1 MKSATSSEDVVRVT
15 EDLSECRNRLDAGIE
30 ENRRNRQVIQ
40 DINDQLQRFRQRAN
54 AESMESFNQTPSPD
68 VTLSSLAH
76 PGLTHLHNQTNIS
89 MPSLTIDIPLNSTA
103 LVHSSR
109 TPNYALHGLRNRHKS
124 MGGHRYRSTSP
135 LGDYGRHR
143 SSPRV
148 LAHYNLDGGDGD
160 MLGGAENLDELFAKL
175 KEELFKNNTLE
186 EVNEMLREENDAAL
200 AANEHLRVDA
210 GNLSREL
217 QQLQQQQHSES
228 MRFRAENTRY
238 RNQMET
244 QHRKLISLWKEFSAV
259 KRQLH
264 ELRTTTANDLDRQL
278 TEFTRCATLMRKAI
292 RHAEQKNQDLKDQM
306 KREKDDVLDET
317 LRQLQ
322 AVTENYMKAEEKA
335 NERQRE
341 LKRKEDE
348 CRKLREQN
356 DEFSDTLEQLSKMA
370 SDMAGGR
377 GQSQS
382 PSRISSSVV
391 VSEENLASALFKDS
405 PMDVARK
412 MRKLLTNKNG
422 EIDESREAARQAE
435 KERDRAKKDLEK
447 EEKRRK
453 DDREAERKRSSVYSQ
468 REHDLKKLED
478 DLRKASEKIRNLEEQ
493 RESQEKLTQSV
504 QNSLNEAHRQ
514 HKSFIEELMIR
525 HREELKEREDSYE
538 EVLRG
543 READEKSRF
552 EKDRQDKEKIRKES
566 DELRE
571 TQRTLKG
578 DLAAMKTDLDDKTL
592 RLDMLETERDELKK
606 KLEVE
611 REQADQRELEIG
623 ECRTKLDEMQEKE
636 AELRRE
642 LAESQATITAMEGEG
657 KLSEEQFLESK
668 NEVNTLNEQLEGL
681 NIELEAKNEEIR
693 NLNAAIQE
701 KEVHIQNVRTSSH
714 QLTATYEEASGEIE
728 ILKQELSRLHEQLNE
743 RTRQISEANE
753 KFDDAARK
761 NDALLEDSAGWQE
774 KYESLKKE
782 LEEMRKRGVEK
793 EREEAEL
800 RALLDDLRANFDKL
814 TNELKQKG
822 VTVDGLNEEISS
834 LKEQLSKS
842 EKERKEELLRME
854 ELEKKNE
861 AELKE
866 EYEAKLQLAE
876 KDRQGVEK
884 FGRECE
890 SRLNELTKIHEMLME
905 EHDQL
910 KIDHIHTGEE
920 VERLKEKMKKEL
932 EKMNEQNEGDRQE
945 WSNERNR
952 IESTKNESIAE
963 LQERVNKLEDVL
975 KEKEDKEIVYKRD
988 IEDGAEKSRDLEEKL
1003 RRMEHQDEEKEE
1015 DRKKEQK
1022 AFNEEKM
1029 KLMEQKEEAMLQT
1042 TKHATTIDQQN
1053 RKISTLE
1060 NDVEKL
1066 NGGIAERDS
1075 NIAALEAN
1083 TMELISK
1090 LESTE
1095 QELEKLRDDVA
1106 VMLKQNSEL
1115 RNGKEG
1121 LSEKWNEERRKI
1133 QELADQLREANKV
1146 VHNIRMKNVN
1156 LEEKKNELEQNVTAL
1171 TNKAKSLEIQ
1181 LMDKAAKNEV
1191 SGDLLRKMEH
1201 DAQSMLKQAQ
1211 NEQFRLTDLE
1221 KVRKALQDENQRLV
1235 NDLATVKAA
1244 FEVKRETSK
1253 SAISDILE
1261 KYRSAEEKASK
1272 GELDN
1277 QRLRSEL
1284 ATVTLKLE
1292 RQELKSK
1299 DADSRL
1305 KDSQKRYEELQAKL
1319 SNLQRSA
1326 VESLQNPISSN
1337 PRQNR
1342 SIYVDIPRAASSI
1355 GLNENSEDVPF
1366 RRSPSVR
1373 FADSSQNMQ
1382 RAVDSMDVSSSVG
1395 VTLRFLKE
1403 RIEQLEADN
1412 AELLDALE
1420 KAKDELRQ
1428 RNEKLA
1434 DRQMVIERVER
1445 QLVHITE
1452 ERNTIEN
1459 RMTSQRQLYL
1469 TNEESARSKEH
1480 EVRSMKA
1487 RISTLELH
1495 LREKESKLAHLRK
1508 EIEVLHGQLHDAIE
1522 SKEKATGLVGVQDS
1536 KHRDLEEQLDRANRD
1551 KEAAVGKQRRTI
1563 AENENLIRKLDQLEK
1578 EREQLMREIT
1588 DERRLNEKN
1597 RAMLE
1602 ELRVS
1607 ERTWKSA
1614 ISTAKK
1620 TVEEQERAVQE
1631 QRRWEESHHEMANR
1645 NTALTKECDRLR
1657 VEMREQLNRM
1667 NGINLRS
1674 VDFERK
1680 NEELSSKLIVMQN
1693 TVSALK
1699 KFEEEWKRLEAEMR
1713 AELKILRKEK
1723 LMQTAEIEDLKR
1735 RSLRS
1740 DTEKKE
1746 IEGIRVRLERE
1757 ISALKRH
1764 VDALEE
1770 EKGKTEKAV
1779 RETMNERR
1787 AIDKSLAS
1795 MERENQQLYRNCAQ
1809 LQAQIQNLERDAGN
1823 RSVSKLA
1830 KEHSLLEARIAA
1842 LIEEKR
1848 QLQAMLDQKDANYS
1862 HKKKLLESQIQLLR
1876 EQLEAERRK
1885 RAKSAIPPA
1894 GGRRTVQHSSAF
1906 RHTIERHRSLSQSS
1920 GHSILQERYHEYV
1933 YSGDRTPMIQMINN
1947 TPPISPL
1954 SHQESFNS
1962 EFERERE
1969 YRKQRDADA
1978 NHLQYD

>member
-40 DINDQLQRFRQRAN
+40 DINDQNFQLQRFRQRAN

-103 LVHSSR
+103 LIHSSR

-217 QQLQQQQHSES
+217 QQLQQQQLSES

-259 KRQLH
+259 KRQVRLH

-322 AVTENYMKAEEKA
+322 AVTENYMKVSFRAEEKA

-391 VSEENLASALFKDS
+391 LIHLQLLLLTFSTLSEDS

-538 EVLRG
+538 DVLRG
-543 READEKSRF
+543 RETDEKSRF

-642 LAESQATITAMEGEG
+642 LAESQVISFFVSLKLKHTFPGEG

-842 EKERKEELLRME
+842 EKERKEELVRME

-963 LQERVNKLEDVL
+963 LQERVNKLEDTL

-988 IEDGAEKSRDLEEKL
+988 IEDGAEKARDLEEKL

-1022 AFNEEKM
+1022 TFNEEKM

-1060 NDVEKL
+1060 SDVEKL
-1066 NGGIAERDS
+1066 TSGIAERDS
-1075 NIAALEAN
+1075 SIAALEAN

-1305 KDSQKRYEELQAKL
+1305 KDSQKRYEEIQAKL

-1326 VESLQNPISSN
+1326 VESLQNRKENILIKENQFSIFPAISSN

-1412 AELLDALE
+1412 SELLMPW
-1420 KAKDELRQ
+1420 KRQ
-1428 RNEKLA
+1428 R
-1434 DRQMVIERVER
+1434 M
-1445 QLVHITE
+1445 
-1452 ERNTIEN
+1452 
-1459 RMTSQRQLYL
+1459 S
-1469 TNEESARSKEH
+1469 
-1480 EVRSMKA
+1480 
-1487 RISTLELH
+1487 
-1495 LREKESKLAHLRK
+1495 
-1508 EIEVLHGQLHDAIE
+1508 
-1522 SKEKATGLVGVQDS
+1522 
-1536 KHRDLEEQLDRANRD
+1536 
-1551 KEAAVGKQRRTI
+1551 
-1563 AENENLIRKLDQLEK
+1563 
-1578 EREQLMREIT
+1578 
-1588 DERRLNEKN
+1588 
-1597 RAMLE
+1597 
-1602 ELRVS
+1602 
-1607 ERTWKSA
+1607 
-1614 ISTAKK
+1614 
-1620 TVEEQERAVQE
+1620 
-1631 QRRWEESHHEMANR
+1631 
-1645 NTALTKECDRLR
+1645 
-1657 VEMREQLNRM
+1657 
-1667 NGINLRS
+1667 
-1674 VDFERK
+1674 
-1680 NEELSSKLIVMQN
+1680 
-1693 TVSALK
+1693 
-1699 KFEEEWKRLEAEMR
+1699 
-1713 AELKILRKEK
+1713 
-1723 LMQTAEIEDLKR
+1723 
-1735 RSLRS
+1735 
-1740 DTEKKE
+1740 
-1746 IEGIRVRLERE
+1746 
-1757 ISALKRH
+1757 
-1764 VDALEE
+1764 
-1770 EKGKTEKAV
+1770 
-1779 RETMNERR
+1779 
-1787 AIDKSLAS
+1787 
-1795 MERENQQLYRNCAQ
+1795 
-1809 LQAQIQNLERDAGN
+1809 
-1823 RSVSKLA
+1823 
-1830 KEHSLLEARIAA
+1830 
-1842 LIEEKR
+1842 
-1848 QLQAMLDQKDANYS
+1848 
-1862 HKKKLLESQIQLLR
+1862 
-1876 EQLEAERRK
+1876 
-1885 RAKSAIPPA
+1885 
-1894 GGRRTVQHSSAF
+1894 
-1906 RHTIERHRSLSQSS
+1906 
-1920 GHSILQERYHEYV
+1920 
-1933 YSGDRTPMIQMINN
+1933 
-1947 TPPISPL
+1947 
-1954 SHQESFNS
+1954 
-1962 EFERERE
+1962 
-1969 YRKQRDADA
+1969 
-1978 NHLQYD
+1978 

>member
-1 MKSATSSEDVVRVT
+1 
-15 EDLSECRNRLDAGIE
+15 
-30 ENRRNRQVIQ
+30 
-40 DINDQLQRFRQRAN
+40 
-54 AESMESFNQTPSPD
+54 
-68 VTLSSLAH
+68 
-76 PGLTHLHNQTNIS
+76 
-89 MPSLTIDIPLNSTA
+89 
-103 LVHSSR
+103 
-109 TPNYALHGLRNRHKS
+109 
-124 MGGHRYRSTSP
+124 
-135 LGDYGRHR
+135 
-143 SSPRV
+143 
-148 LAHYNLDGGDGD
+148 
-160 MLGGAENLDELFAKL
+160 
-175 KEELFKNNTLE
+175 
-186 EVNEMLREENDAAL
+186 
-200 AANEHLRVDA
+200 
-210 GNLSREL
+210 
-217 QQLQQQQHSES
+217 
-228 MRFRAENTRY
+228 
-238 RNQMET
+238 
-244 QHRKLISLWKEFSAV
+244 
-259 KRQLH
+259 
-264 ELRTTTANDLDRQL
+264 
-278 TEFTRCATLMRKAI
+278 
-292 RHAEQKNQDLKDQM
+292 
-306 KREKDDVLDET
+306 
-317 LRQLQ
+317 
-322 AVTENYMKAEEKA
+322 
-335 NERQRE
+335 
-341 LKRKEDE
+341 
-348 CRKLREQN
+348 
-356 DEFSDTLEQLSKMA
+356 
-370 SDMAGGR
+370 
-377 GQSQS
+377 
-382 PSRISSSVV
+382 
-391 VSEENLASALFKDS
+391 
-405 PMDVARK
+405 MDVARK

-468 REHDLKKLED
+468 REQDLKKLED
-478 DLRKASEKIRNLEEQ
+478 DLRKAFEKIRNLEEQ
-493 RESQEKLTQSV
+493 KESQEKLTISV

-514 HKSFIEELMIR
+514 HKAFIEELMVR
-525 HREELKEREDSYE
+525 HREELKEREESYE
-538 EVLRG
+538 DVLKG
-543 READEKSRF
+543 RDSDEKARF
-552 EKDRQDKEKIRKES
+552 ERDRMEKEKGRKEAE
-566 DELRE
+566 ELRE
-571 TQRTLKG
+571 AQRGLKG
-578 DLAAMKTDLDDKTL
+578 DLAAMKTDLEDKGL
-592 RLDMLETERDELKK
+592 RLEMLETERDELKK
-606 KLEVE
+606 KLDVE
-611 REQADQRELEIG
+611 REQADQRDLEIT
-623 ECRTKLDEMQEKE
+623 ECRVKIDEMQEKE

-642 LAESQATITAMEGEG
+642 LSECQATITAMEGEG

-668 NEVNTLNEQLEGL
+668 NEMNTLSEQLEGL
-681 NIELEAKNEEIR
+681 NIELEGKNEEIR
-693 NLNAAIQE
+693 SLQAIIQE
-701 KEVHIQNVRTSSH
+701 KEVAILNVRTSSH
-714 QLTATYEEASGEIE
+714 QLTATYEEASGELE

-761 NDALLEDSAGWQE
+761 NEALLEDSAGWQE
-774 KYESLKKE
+774 KYEGVRKE
-782 LEEMRKRGVEK
+782 IEEIQRRGVEK
-793 EREEAEL
+793 EKEEAEL
-800 RALLDDLRANFDKL
+800 RQLLDDLRVNFDKL

-822 VTVDGLNEEISS
+822 VTVDGLNEEVAM
-834 LKEQLSKS
+834 LKEQLGKS
-842 EKERKEELLRME
+842 EKERKEDLVRME
-854 ELEKKNE
+854 EMEKKNE
-861 AELKE
+861 AEQKE
-866 EYEAKLQLAE
+866 EFERKMAVLE
-876 KDRQGVEK
+876 KDRQAVET

-890 SRLNELTKIHEMLME
+890 TRLNELTKIHEMLME

-910 KIDHIHTGEE
+910 KVDHLHLGEE
-920 VERLKEKMKKEL
+920 MERLKEKMKKEL
-932 EKMNEQNEGDRQE
+932 EKMNEQNEWDRVE
-945 WSNERNR
+945 WSNERSR
-952 IESTKNESIAE
+952 IESTKNEAITE
-963 LQERVNKLEDVL
+963 LQERVMKLEDVL

-988 IEDGAEKSRDLEEKL
+988 IEDGLEKSRDLEEKI
-1003 RRMEHQDEEKEE
+1003 RKMEMQEEEKEE

-1022 AFNEEKM
+1022 TLNEEKM
-1029 KLMEQKEEAMLQT
+1029 KLMEQREEAMLET
-1042 TKHATTIDQQN
+1042 TKHATTIEQQG
-1053 RKISTLE
+1053 RRISVLE
-1060 NDVEKL
+1060 GDLEKA
-1066 NGGIAERDS
+1066 NSGVVERDS
-1075 NIAALEAN
+1075 TIQALESN
-1083 TMELISK
+1083 TMELISR
-1090 LESTE
+1090 LETAE
-1095 QELEKLRDDVA
+1095 QELEKLKDEVA

-1115 RNGKEG
+1115 KNGKEG

-1133 QELADQLREANKV
+1133 QELADQLREANKI
-1146 VHNIRMKNVN
+1146 VHNIRMKN
-1156 LEEKKNELEQNVTAL
+1156 
-1171 TNKAKSLEIQ
+1171 SMEIQ

-1221 KVRKALQDENQRLV
+1221 KVRKALQDENQRLA

-1261 KYRSAEEKASK
+1261 KYRSVEEKASK

-1305 KDSQKRYEELQAKL
+1305 KESQRRYEEIQTKL
-1319 SNLQRSA
+1319 ANLQRSA
-1326 VESLQNPISSN
+1326 VESLQNPISNS
-1337 PRQNR
+1337 RQNR

-1355 GLNENSEDVPF
+1355 GLNENSEDVPL

-1459 RMTSQRQLYL
+1459 RMTSQRQMYL
-1469 TNEESARSKEH
+1469 TNEESARSKDH

-1522 SKEKATGLVGVQDS
+1522 SKEKATGMVGVQDS
-1536 KHRDLEEQLDRANRD
+1536 KHRDLEEQLDRANRE
-1551 KEAAVGKQRRTI
+1551 KEAAIGKHRRI
-1563 AENENLIRKLDQLEK
+1563 QAENENLFRKLDQLEK

-1588 DERRLNEKN
+1588 DERRLNDKN
-1597 RAMLE
+1597 RGMLE
-1602 ELRVS
+1602 ELRTS

-1614 ISTAKK
+1614 MSTAKK
-1620 TVEEQERAVQE
+1620 TAEEQERAAQE
-1631 QRRWEESHHEMANR
+1631 QRRWEESHHEMATR
-1645 NTALTKECDRLR
+1645 NSALTKECDRLR
-1657 VEMREQLNRM
+1657 VEMRDQLNRM
-1667 NGINLRS
+1667 NGINLKS

-1723 LMQTAEIEDLKR
+1723 LVQTAEIEDLKR

-1862 HKKKLLESQIQLLR
+1862 HKRKLLESQIQLLR

-1885 RAKSAIPPA
+1885 RSKAPVVGPP
-1894 GGRRTVQHSSAF
+1894 RRAVQHSSAF
-1906 RHTIERHRSLSQSS
+1906 RFEQSLADGFGEYALPHQDFGPINDAYDNERLTFDR
-1920 GHSILQERYHEYV
+1920 HSMRRPFGPFNRFDGPQIYDDYEQQPQEWNGPQFGFQQQPANWWGPRQEVQTNQWFPQAPVAFQAPAQQPWYQPYNNEQAAPFQPQNDEWMAQKRQQIPFQPNPV
-1933 YSGDRTPMIQMINN
+1933 ASDFNAPMDVIADDA
-1947 TPPISPL
+1947 PPPSTAIASEKAISPDQSL
-1954 SHQESFNS
+1954 EAINDGKFLPIRSDD
-1962 EFERERE
+1962 
-1969 YRKQRDADA
+1969 KPIDAADA
-1978 NHLQYD
+1978 HLFQIDDPSSFRR

>member
-1 MKSATSSEDVVRVT
+1 MKSAASSEDVVRVT
-15 EDLSECRNRLDAGIE
+15 EDLSECRSRLDAGIA
-30 ENRRNRQVIQ
+30 ENRKNREVIQ
-40 DINDQLQRFRQRAN
+40 GINEQLQRLRQRAN
-54 AESMESFNQTPSPD
+54 ADSMESFATPSPD
-68 VTLSSLAH
+68 VTLSSFAN

-103 LVHSSR
+103 LIHSSR
-109 TPNYALHGLRNRHKS
+109 TPNYAINGLRNRHKS
-124 MGGHRYRSTSP
+124 MSGNRYRSTSP

-148 LAHYNLDGGDGD
+148 LAHYNDDAMGGE
-160 MLGGAENLDELFAKL
+160 ENLDELFAKL

-210 GNLSREL
+210 TNLSKQL
-217 QQLQQQQHSES
+217 QQLQQQQHTES
-228 MRFRAENTRY
+228 MRFRSENTRY
-238 RNQMET
+238 RNQMES

-322 AVTENYMKAEEKA
+322 SVTENYMKAEEKS
-335 NERQRE
+335 NERQRD

-348 CRKLREQN
+348 VRKLREHN
-356 DEFSDTLEQLSKMA
+356 DELQDTLEQLSRMA
-370 SDMAGGR
+370 NEMAGGR

-382 PSRISSSVV
+382 PSRASGGVV
-391 VSEENLASALFKDS
+391 VESFFKES

-493 RESQEKLTQSV
+493 KDSQEKLTTSV

-525 HREELKEREDSYE
+525 HREELKEREDTHE
-538 EVLRG
+538 EVLKI
-543 READEKSRF
+543 RESEEKSRF
-552 EKDRQDKEKIRKES
+552 EKDRQEREKMRRES
-566 DELRE
+566 DDLRE

-592 RLDMLETERDELKK
+592 RLDMLETDRDELRK
-606 KLEVE
+606 KLESE
-611 REQADQRELEIG
+611 RELADQRDLEIS

-657 KLSEEQFLESK
+657 KLSEEQFLENK
-668 NEVNTLNEQLEGL
+668 NEINTLNEQLEQV
-681 NIELEAKNEEIR
+681 NIELDAKNEEIR
-693 NLNAAIQE
+693 NLQGSIQE
-701 KEVHIQNVRTSSH
+701 KEVHIQNVRTSTQ
-714 QLTATYEEASGEIE
+714 QLSATYEEANGEIE

-782 LEEMRKRGVEK
+782 LEEIQKRGKEK
-793 EREEAEL
+793 EKEEGEL
-800 RALLDDLRANFDKL
+800 RGLLGDLRANFDKL
-814 TNELKQKG
+814 TNELKQKT
-822 VTVDGLNEEISS
+822 VTVDSLNEEIGS

-842 EKERKEELLRME
+842 EKERKEDLTRME
-854 ELEKKNE
+854 EQEKKNE
-861 AELKE
+861 AEQKE

-876 KDRQGVEK
+876 KDRLAVEK
-884 FGRECE
+884 FGKECE

-910 KIDHIHTGEE
+910 KIDHLHLEEE

-945 WSNERNR
+945 WSSERSR
-952 IESTKNESIAE
+952 IETSKNEAIAE
-963 LQERVNKLEDVL
+963 LQERVMKLEDVV

-988 IEDGAEKSRDLEEKL
+988 IEDGLEKSRDLEEKL
-1003 RRMEHQDEEKEE
+1003 RKMELQDEEKEE
-1015 DRKKEQK
+1015 DLKKEQK
-1022 AFNEEKM
+1022 TLQEEKM
-1029 KLMEQKEEAMLQT
+1029 KLMEQREEAMLQS

-1053 RKISTLE
+1053 RRISQLE
-1060 NDVEKL
+1060 ADVEKL
-1066 NGGIAERDS
+1066 TGGLAERDS
-1075 NIAALEAN
+1075 TINALESN
-1083 TMELISK
+1083 TMELIAK
-1090 LESTE
+1090 LEATE
-1095 QELEKLRDDVA
+1095 ADLEKHKDDLA
-1106 VMLKQNSEL
+1106 VTVKQNSEL
-1115 RNGKEG
+1115 KNGKEG
-1121 LSEKWNEERRKI
+1121 LSEKWNEERKKI

-1146 VHNIRMKNVN
+1146 VHSIRMKNVN

-1171 TNKAKSLEIQ
+1171 SNKVRTLEIQ

-1211 NEQFRLTDLE
+1211 NEQFRVSGYDSVQLTDLE

-1292 RQELKSK
+1292 RQELKAK
-1299 DADSRL
+1299 DADGRL
-1305 KDSQKRYEELQAKL
+1305 KDSQKRYEELQGKL
-1319 SNLQRSA
+1319 ANLQRSA
-1326 VESLQNPISSN
+1326 VESLQNPAPS
-1337 PRQNR
+1337 RNR
-1342 SIYVDIPRAASSI
+1342 SLYVDIPRAASSI

-1373 FADSSQNMQ
+1373 FADSSQNIQ

-1508 EIEVLHGQLHDAIE
+1508 EIEVLHSQLHDAIE

-1536 KHRDLEEQLDRANRD
+1536 RHRDLEEQLDRANRER
-1551 KEAAVGKQRRTI
+1551 EAAVGKHRRI
-1563 AENENLIRKLDQLEK
+1563 QAENENLFRKLEQLEK

-1597 RAMLE
+1597 RTLLE
-1602 ELRVS
+1602 EFRVS

-1614 ISTAKK
+1614 VSTAKK
-1620 TVEEQERAVQE
+1620 SVEDQERAVQE
-1631 QRRWEESHHEMANR
+1631 QRRWEESHHEMSTR

-1680 NEELSSKLIVMQN
+1680 NEELSSKLVVMQN

-1723 LMQTAEIEDLKR
+1723 LVQTAEIEDFKR
-1735 RSLRS
+1735 RGLRS

-1764 VDALEE
+1764 VDAKIFTFQLEE

-1809 LQAQIQNLERDAGN
+1809 LQAQIQTLERDAGN
-1823 RSVSKLA
+1823 RSVQKLA
-1830 KEHSLLEARIAA
+1830 KDHQLLETRIAA

-1862 HKKKLLESQIQLLR
+1862 HKRKLLESQIQLLR

-1885 RAKSAIPPA
+1885 RSKGVVATGPT
-1894 GGRRTVQHSSAF
+1894 GGRRAVQHTSAF

-1920 GHSILQERYHEYV
+1920 EHTVLQEQYHEYV
-1933 YSGDRTPMIQMINN
+1933 YSGDRTPMIQMMSNHQ
-1947 TPPISPL
+1947 TPPISPQSL
-1954 SHQESFNS
+1954 YPDAFNS
-1962 EFERERE
+1962 GT
-1969 YRKQRDADA
+1969 
-1978 NHLQYD
+1978 LIM

>member
-1 MKSATSSEDVVRVT
+1 MKSAGSSEDVVRVT

-54 AESMESFNQTPSPD
+54 AESLESFNTPSPD
-68 VTLSSLAH
+68 VALLAN

-89 MPSLTIDIPLNSTA
+89 MPSLTIDIPLNSSA
-103 LVHSSR
+103 LIHSSR
-109 TPNYALHGLRNRHKS
+109 TPNYAMSSLRNRHKS
-124 MGGHRYRSTSP
+124 LGGNRYRSISP

-148 LAHYNLDGGDGD
+148 LAHYNLDGAEF
-160 MLGGAENLDELFAKL
+160 GGEENMDEIFTKL
-175 KEELFKNNTLE
+175 KEELFRNNTLE

-210 GNLSREL
+210 TNLSKEL
-217 QQLQQQQHSES
+217 QQLQQQQHTES
-228 MRFRAENTRY
+228 MRFRSENTRY

-292 RHAEQKNQDLKDQM
+292 RHAEQKHQDLKDQM

-317 LRQLQ
+317 LRQLN
-322 AVTENYMKAEEKA
+322 AVTENYMKAEEKS
-335 NERQRE
+335 NERQRD

-348 CRKLREQN
+348 CRKLREHN
-356 DEFSDTLEQLSKMA
+356 DELQDTLESLSKMA
-370 SDMAGGR
+370 NEMAGGR
-377 GQSQS
+377 GQ
-382 PSRISSSVV
+382 
-391 VSEENLASALFKDS
+391 KDT

-493 RESQEKLTQSV
+493 RESQEKLTTSV

-514 HKSFIEELMIR
+514 HKTFIEELMIR
-525 HREELKEREDSYE
+525 HREELKEREDTHDE
-538 EVLRG
+538 ILRA
-543 READEKSRF
+543 RETEEKSRF
-552 EKDRQDKEKIRKES
+552 EKDRAEREKFRKES

-571 TQRTLKG
+571 TQRNLKG
-578 DLAAMKTDLDDKTL
+578 DVAAMKTDLDDKTL
-592 RLDMLETERDELKK
+592 RLDMVETERDELRK
-606 KLEVE
+606 KLDSE
-611 REQADQRELEIG
+611 RAQADQRDLEIS

-642 LAESQATITAMEGEG
+642 LAECQATITAMEGEG

-668 NEVNTLNEQLEGL
+668 NEMSTLAEQLEGL
-681 NIELEAKNEEIR
+681 NNELESKNEEIR
-693 NLNAAIQE
+693 NLQASIQE

-714 QLTATYEEASGEIE
+714 QLTATYEEANGEIE
-728 ILKQELSRLHEQLNE
+728 ILKGELSRLHEQLNE

-753 KFDDAARK
+753 KFDDAVRK
-761 NDALLEDSAGWQE
+761 NDALAEDSASWQE
-774 KYESLKKE
+774 KCEVLKNE
-782 LEEMRKRGVEK
+782 LDELRKRGVDK

-800 RALLDDLRANFDKL
+800 RGLLDDLRVNFDKL

-822 VTVDGLNEEISS
+822 VTVDGLNEEIGS

-842 EKERKEELLRME
+842 EKERKEELARME
-854 ELEKKNE
+854 EMEKKNE
-861 AELKE
+861 EEIKE
-866 EYEAKLQLAE
+866 EYEAKLQLVE
-876 KDRQGVEK
+876 KDRQGVER
-884 FGRECE
+884 FGKECE

-910 KIDHIHTGEE
+910 KLDHLHTEEE

-945 WSNERNR
+945 WSSERSR
-952 IESTKNESIAE
+952 IESSKNEAITE
-963 LQERVNKLEDVL
+963 LQEQIMKLEDSL
-975 KEKEDKEIVYKRD
+975 KDKEDKEIVHKRD
-988 IEDGAEKSRDLEEKL
+988 IEDGLEKSRDLEEKL
-1003 RRMEHQDEEKEE
+1003 RKLELQDEEKEE
-1015 DRKKEQK
+1015 DRKKEVK
-1022 AFNEEKM
+1022 TLHEEKM
-1029 KLMEQKEEAMLQT
+1029 KLMEQKEEAMLQM
-1042 TKHATTIDQQN
+1042 TKHATAIDQQV
-1053 RKISTLE
+1053 RRISVLE
-1060 NDVEKL
+1060 TDVEKL
-1066 NGGIAERDS
+1066 TSGIVERDS
-1075 NIAALEAN
+1075 SISALEAN

-1090 LESTE
+1090 LEATE
-1095 QELEKLRDDVA
+1095 AELEKYKDDVA

-1115 RNGKEG
+1115 KNGKEG

-1146 VHNIRMKNVN
+1146 VHSIRMKNVN

-1171 TNKAKSLEIQ
+1171 TNKVKSLEIQ
-1181 LMDKAAKNEV
+1181 LMDKVAKNEV

-1221 KVRKALQDENQRLV
+1221 KVRKALQEENQRLF

-1277 QRLRSEL
+1277 QKLRSEL

-1292 RQELKSK
+1292 RQELKAK

-1305 KDSQKRYEELQAKL
+1305 KDSQKRYEEIQSKL
-1319 SNLQRSA
+1319 ANLQRSA
-1326 VESLQNPISSN
+1326 VESLQNPIPSN
-1337 PRQNR
+1337 SRQNR

-1459 RMTSQRQLYL
+1459 RMTSQRQMYL
-1469 TNEESARSKEH
+1469 TNEESARSKDH

-1495 LREKESKLAHLRK
+1495 LREKDSKLAHLRK
-1508 EIEVLHGQLHDAIE
+1508 EIEVLHSQLHDAIE
-1522 SKEKATGLVGVQDS
+1522 GKEKATGMVGVQDS
-1536 KHRDLEEQLDRANRD
+1536 RHRDLEEQLDRANRER
-1551 KEAAVGKQRRTI
+1551 EAAVGKHRRTL
-1563 AENENLIRKLDQLEK
+1563 AENENLFRKLEQLEK

-1588 DERRLNEKN
+1588 DERRLNDKN
-1597 RAMLE
+1597 RGMLE
-1602 ELRVS
+1602 ELRAS
-1607 ERTWKSA
+1607 ERNWKSA
-1614 ISTAKK
+1614 VSTAKK

-1631 QRRWEESHHEMANR
+1631 QRRWEESHHEMSTR

-1657 VEMREQLNRM
+1657 VEMREQLNRT

-1680 NEELSSKLIVMQN
+1680 NEELSGKLVVMQN

-1713 AELKILRKEK
+1713 AELKVLRKEK
-1723 LMQTAEIEDLKR
+1723 LVQTAEIEDLKR

-1770 EKGKTEKAV
+1770 EREKP
-1779 RETMNERR
+1779 R
-1787 AIDKSLAS
+1787 K
-1795 MERENQQLYRNCAQ
+1795 RNCAQ

-1862 HKKKLLESQIQLLR
+1862 HKRKLLESQIQLLR

-1885 RAKSAIPPA
+1885 RAKGVVATGPT
-1894 GGRRTVQHSSAF
+1894 GGRRTVQHTSAF

-1920 GHSILQERYHEYV
+1920 ERHHILQERYAEYV
-1933 YSGDRTPMIQMINN
+1933 YSGDRTPQIPMILHQHN

-1954 SHQESFNS
+1954 SHSDSFNS
-1962 EFERERE
+1962 GT
-1969 YRKQRDADA
+1969 
-1978 NHLQYD
+1978 LIM

>member
-54 AESMESFNQTPSPD
+54 AESVESFNLSASPD
-68 VTLSSLAH
+68 VTLSSIAH
-76 PGLTHLHNQTNIS
+76 PNLTHLHNQTNIS
-89 MPSLTIDIPLNSTA
+89 MPSLTIDIPLNTTTMI
-103 LVHSSR
+103 HSSR
-109 TPNYALHGLRNRHKS
+109 TPNYAINGIRNRHKS
-124 MGGHRYRSTSP
+124 TGAHRYRSTSP
-135 LGDYGRHR
+135 IGDYGRHR

-148 LAHYNLDGGDGD
+148 LAHYNLEGAE
-160 MLGGAENLDELFAKL
+160 LGGEENLDELFSKL

-200 AANEHLRVDA
+200 VANEHLRVDA
-210 GNLSREL
+210 TNLSREL
-217 QQLQQQQHSES
+217 QQLQQQQHMES
-228 MRFRAENTRY
+228 MRFRSENTRY
-238 RNQMET
+238 RNQMES
-244 QHRKLISLWKEFSAV
+244 QHRKLISLWKEFTAV

-292 RHAEQKNQDLKDQM
+292 RHAEQKNNDMKEQM

-317 LRQLQ
+317 LRQLNS
-322 AVTENYMKAEEKA
+322 VTENYMKAEEKA
-335 NERQRE
+335 NERQRD

-356 DEFSDTLEQLSKMA
+356 DELSDILEQLARMTNEMTGA
-370 SDMAGGR
+370 RGR
-377 GQSQS
+377 SQS
-382 PSRISSSVV
+382 PSAVV
-391 VSEENLASALFKDS
+391 VDTTTYALFKEN
-405 PMDVARK
+405 PMEVARK
-412 MRKLLTNKNG
+412 MRKLLTTKNG
-422 EIDESREAARQAE
+422 EIDESKEVARQAE

-453 DDREAERKRSSVYSQ
+453 EDREAERKRSSIYSQ

-493 RESQEKLTQSV
+493 KESQEKLTTSV

-514 HKSFIEELMIR
+514 HKQFIEELMIR
-525 HREELKEREDSYE
+525 HREELKEREDSHE
-538 EVLRG
+538 ETLRT
-543 READEKSRF
+543 RDSDEKNRFEKERSEREKSR
-552 EKDRQDKEKIRKES
+552 KEA

-571 TQRTLKG
+571 TQRSLKA
-578 DLAAMKTDLDDKTL
+578 DLAAMKTDVEDKVL
-592 RLDMLETERDELKK
+592 RMDMLENERDELKK
-606 KLEVE
+606 RLAAE
-611 REQADQRELEIG
+611 RENADQRDFEIA
-623 ECRTKLDEMQEKE
+623 ECRAKIDEMQEKE
-636 AELRRE
+636 AELRKE
-642 LAESQATITAMEGEG
+642 LAESQATVSAMEGEG

-668 NEVNTLNEQLEGL
+668 SELSTLMEQLEGL
-681 NIELEAKNEEIR
+681 NIELENKNEEIR
-693 NLNAAIQE
+693 NLKTSIQE
-701 KEVHIQNVRTSSH
+701 KEVIIQNVRTSTH
-714 QLTATYEEASGEIE
+714 TLTATYEEANGEIE
-728 ILKQELSRLHEQLNE
+728 LLKVELTRLHEQLNE
-743 RTRQISEANE
+743 RTRHVSEANE

-761 NDALLEDSAGWQE
+761 NDALAEDVATWQD
-774 KYESLKKE
+774 KYETLRTE
-782 LEEMRKRGVEK
+782 LEELKRRGAEK

-800 RALLDDLRANFDKL
+800 RSLLDDLRANFDKL

-822 VTVDGLNEEISS
+822 VTQIG
-834 LKEQLSKS
+834 
-842 EKERKEELLRME
+842 ERAERGVLRME
-854 ELEKKNE
+854 ESEKKNE
-861 AELKE
+861 TEMRE
-866 EYEAKLQLAE
+866 EYEAKIKLAE
-876 KDRQGVEK
+876 KDRLAVEK
-884 FGRECE
+884 FGKECE
-890 SRLNELTKIHEMLME
+890 GRLNELTKIHELLME

-910 KIDHIHTGEE
+910 KVDHLHTGEE
-920 VERLKEKMKKEL
+920 VDRLKEKMKKEL
-932 EKMNEQNEGDRQE
+932 EKANEQNEGDRQE
-945 WSNERNR
+945 WSNERTR
-952 IESTKNESIAE
+952 IETSKNESISE
-963 LQERVNKLEDVL
+963 LQERVMKLEDLV
-975 KEKEDKEIVYKRD
+975 KEKEDKEIVLRRD
-988 IEDGAEKSRDLEEKL
+988 LEDGGEKAHSLEEKL
-1003 RRMEHQDEEKEE
+1003 RKMEMQDEEKEE

-1022 AFNEEKM
+1022 TVQEERL
-1029 KLMEQKEEAMLQT
+1029 KLLEQKEEAMLVA
-1042 TKHATTIDQQN
+1042 TKHATTIDQQT
-1053 RKISTLE
+1053 RRISVLE
-1060 NDVEKL
+1060 GEIEKL
-1066 NGGIAERDS
+1066 AVGLADKDS
-1075 NIAALEAN
+1075 SIVALESN
-1083 TMELISK
+1083 TMELITK
-1090 LESTE
+1090 LEMTE
-1095 QELEKLRDDVA
+1095 AELEKMKDELA
-1106 VMLKQNSEL
+1106 VMVKQNTEL
-1115 RNGKEG
+1115 KNGKEG
-1121 LSEKWNEERRKI
+1121 LSEKWNEERKKI

-1146 VHNIRMKNVN
+1146 VHSIRMKNVN
-1156 LEEKKNELEQNVTAL
+1156 LEEKKNELEQNAAAL
-1171 TNKAKSLEIQ
+1171 GNKVRQLEIQ

-1201 DAQSMLKQAQ
+1201 DAQNMLKQAQ
-1211 NEQFRLTDLE
+1211 SEQFRLTDLE

-1253 SAISDILE
+1253 SAISDILD
-1261 KYRSAEEKASK
+1261 KYRSAEDKASK
-1272 GELDN
+1272 GELEN
-1277 QRLRSEL
+1277 QKLRSEL
-1284 ATVTLKLE
+1284 ATVSMKLE
-1292 RQELKSK
+1292 RQELKAK
-1299 DADSRL
+1299 DADHRL
-1305 KDSQKRYEELQAKL
+1305 KDIHKRYEEIQTKL

-1326 VESLQNPISSN
+1326 VESLQNPISSH
-1337 PRQNR
+1337 RQNR

-1355 GLNENSEDVPF
+1355 GLNENSEEVPL

-1373 FADSSQNMQ
+1373 FADSSQSMQ

-1403 RIEQLEADN
+1403 RIEQLEIDK
-1412 AELLDALE
+1412 AELADALE
-1420 KAKDELRQ
+1420 KAKDELRD
-1428 RNEKLA
+1428 RGEKLA

-1445 QLVHITE
+1445 QLIHITE

-1459 RMTSQRQLYL
+1459 RMTSQRQMYL
-1469 TNEESARSKEH
+1469 TNEESSRSKEH
-1480 EVRSMKA
+1480 ELRSMKA
-1487 RISTLELH
+1487 RISTAA
-1495 LREKESKLAHLRK
+1495 RTTPRCDRIK
-1508 EIEVLHGQLHDAIE
+1508 G
-1522 SKEKATGLVGVQDS
+1522 KATGLVGVHDS
-1536 KHRDLEEQLDRANRD
+1536 KHREIEEQLDRANRER
-1551 KEAAVGKQRRTI
+1551 EAAIGKQRRTA
-1563 AENENLIRKLDQLEK
+1563 AENDNLFRKLDQLEK

-1597 RAMLE
+1597 RTMLE

-1614 ISTAKK
+1614 VSTAKK
-1620 TVEEQERAVQE
+1620 TVEEQERAVHE
-1631 QRRWEESHHEMANR
+1631 QRRWEESHHEMNNR

-1667 NGINLRS
+1667 NGLNLRT
-1674 VDFERK
+1674 VDYERK
-1680 NEELSSKLIVMQN
+1680 NEELSGKLVVMQN
-1693 TVSALK
+1693 TVAALK
-1699 KFEEEWKRLEAEMR
+1699 KFEEEWKRLETEMR
-1713 AELKILRKEK
+1713 AELKVLRKEK

-1735 RSLRS
+1735 KSLRS

-1823 RSVSKLA
+1823 RSVTRLA

-1862 HKKKLLESQIQLLR
+1862 HKRKLLESQIQLLR

-1885 RAKSAIPPA
+1885 RTKGVVATGPS
-1894 GGRRTVQHSSAF
+1894 GGRRTVQHTSAF

-1920 GHSILQERYHEYV
+1920 ERTVLEQRYAEYV
-1933 YSGDRTPMIQMINN
+1933 YSGDRTPAVFHHVVN

-1954 SHQESFNS
+1954 SHSDSFNS
-1962 EFERERE
+1962 DVERE
-1969 YRKQRDADA
+1969 YRNQRDADIG
-1978 NHLQYD
+1978 HLQHY